1 MPFVPPIVSMGG
13 VIASTNHMMQQ
24 ARKRREREETPS
36 PCREEG
42 KTCAHCD
49 KCACEN
55 RGKGTA

>member
-1 MPFVPPIVSMGG
+1 MGG

-49 KCACEN
+49 KHACEN